1 MGQRGEFAGKMN
13 KLGII
18 AGDGSF
24 PVILAEA
31 AKDSGYL
38 IIVVAHNGITSPDIE
53 KVADKTIW
61 INLGQLSKMIDYFKK
76 EGVKEAIMAGGV
88 SKKFMFKDIRPDLR
102 AISLLFRLKD
112 KKDDTILRAIA
123 GELEKDGIRVSEATA
138 FIKSILAG
146 HGVLTHN
153 KPTDEELK
161 DIEFGMEMAKGVGR
175 LDIGQCIVVKNRAVL
190 AVEAVEG
197 TDETIRRGGRF
208 ANGGAVVIKI
218 CKTGQDM
225 RFDLPT
231 IGTNTIETMKEVNA
245 RVLAVEAGKTIIL
258 EKDKLIRAADEAG
271 ICVVG
276 V

>member
-1 MGQRGEFAGKMN
+1 ME

-18 AGDGSF
+18 AGDGTF

-31 AKDSGYL
+31 AKNNGYS
-38 IIVVAHNGITSPDIE
+38 IIVVAHNGLTSPDIE
-53 KVADKTIW
+53 KVADKTFW
-61 INLGQLSKMIDYFKK
+61 VNLGQLSKTIDSFKK

-123 GELEKDGIRVSEATA
+123 GELEKDGIKVSEATA
-138 FIKSILAG
+138 FVKSILAEQ
-146 HGVLTHN
+146 GVMTTN
-153 KPTDEELK
+153 KPAGEELK
-161 DIEFGMEMAKGVGR
+161 DIEFGFEMAKGIGR

-197 TDETIRRGGRF
+197 TDETIRRGGKF

-218 CKTGQDM
+218 CKPGQDL

-245 RVLAVEAGKTIIL
+245 RVLAIEAGMTVIL
-258 EKDKLIRAADEAG
+258 EKEKLIRLADEAG
-271 ICVVG
+271 ISVVG
-276 V
+276 I